1 MTEAL
6 VLITDAYIACTVPN
20 VLCNCLTLDPPLVNI
35 YLMSLKTFERKS
47 YCIFDVISLTIRLIV
62 APLPM
67 PVVLHLNRVMHFCF
81 SLNIYVDI
89 LGFSYIYFC

>member
-20 VLCNCLTLDPPLVNI
+20 VLCNRLTLDPPLVNI

-81 SLNIYVDI
+81 SLNVYVDI

>member
-20 VLCNCLTLDPPLVNI
+20 VLCNCLILDPPLVNI

-62 APLPM
+62 AY
-67 PVVLHLNRVMHFCF
+67 VS
-81 SLNIYVDI
+81 SLAFEPGDAF
-89 LGFSYIYFC
+89 LFFA